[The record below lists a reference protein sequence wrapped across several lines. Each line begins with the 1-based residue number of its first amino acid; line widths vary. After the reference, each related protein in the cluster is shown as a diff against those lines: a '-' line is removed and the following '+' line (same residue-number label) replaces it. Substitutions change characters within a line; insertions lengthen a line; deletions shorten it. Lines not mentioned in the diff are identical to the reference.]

1 MAEFKDKLSALIASG
16 ASTDEILS
24 AFGVS
29 SDSLDSNTSDFISK
43 LLMLVV
49 MMKSSLDDMNKNMS
63 QMNETI
69 SDLKDAVKALD
80 SNLREKNQKNS
91 SNSSKPPSSDGYGKP
106 PVKDK
111 PHPQSLRE
119 KSGNKQG
126 AVKGHLGHGLT
137 KIKADE
143 VEEVPHYPK
152 RCENCTR
159 FKECVA
165 MMTAV
170 KTGHVY
176 ETKTIVVD
184 EEHKVY
190 AICCP
195 DLKERIQGE
204 MPEKVKSTQQ
214 YGISIMAHVIRLWA
228 IGVTSVRR
236 SCELVSA
243 QLDRM
248 ISEAT
253 ASGIISKF
261 AKRCKE
267 LSEKIK
273 EYLRTCKVKGAD
285 ETGLRAKGALHWLHV
300 VCNEK
305 ATYLYADKKRG
316 FTAIE
321 NEGLLLDSFGTLVH
335 DCWSP
340 YFRLD
345 NLIHAICLAHIMREL
360 KGAAIREKDEA
371 AYFEM
376 FEELLKEM
384 WKAKLDAVE
393 AGLDRLEEEK
403 INQFRIRFRAMINE
417 GLLKF
422 PKPKKKKYALGLGR
436 APEGKTRSLLL
447 RLQERENEAFR
458 FLEDFDVPF
467 SNNES
472 ERSLRGS
479 KIRKSVSKTFRTE
492 KGLSDFAAVATVLDT
507 AQKNGI
513 SRSDMITAVF
523 EGTAEQLL
531 ASVLV

>member
-1 MAEFKDKLSALIASG
+1 MAEFKEKLSALITSG
-16 ASTDEILS
+16 ASTDEILT

-29 SDSLDSNTSDFISK
+29 SDSLTPDVSNFISK
-43 LLMLVV
+43 LLMLV
-49 MMKSSLDDMNKNMS
+49 MMLQGSLDDMNKNMA
-63 QMNETI
+63 QMNETV

-80 SNLREKNQKNS
+80 SDLREKKEKNS

-111 PHPQSLRE
+111 PHPKSLRE
-119 KSGNKQG
+119 KSENKQG
-126 AVKGHLGHGLT
+126 GFQGHPGHGLT
-137 KIKADE
+137 KVKADE
-143 VEEVPHYPK
+143 VEKIPHYPK
-152 RCENCTR
+152 QCEGCTR
-159 FKECVA
+159 RKECIA
-165 MMTAV
+165 MMTAI

-176 ETKTIVVD
+176 EIKTIVVD

-190 AICCP
+190 AMVCP
-195 DLKERIQGE
+195 KLKQMIQGE

-214 YGISIMAHVIRLWA
+214 YGVSIKAEVIRLWA

-236 SCELVSA
+236 SCELVSS
-243 QLDRM
+243 QLEKV
-248 ISEAT
+248 ISSGT

-267 LSEKIK
+267 LSAKIK

-300 VCNEK
+300 VCNDK

-345 NLIHAICLAHIMREL
+345 NLIHAICLAHIQREL

-371 AYFEM
+371 AYFEI
-376 FEELLKEM
+376 FEALLKEM

-393 AGLDRLEEEK
+393 AGLNRLEEEK
-403 INQFRIRFRAMINE
+403 INQFRIRFRAMIDE

-422 PKPKKKKYALGLGR
+422 PKPTKKKYALGLGR
-436 APEGKTRSLLL
+436 MPEGKTRSLLL
-447 RLQERENEAFR
+447 RLQERENEVFR
-458 FLEDFDVPF
+458 FLEDFDVPY

-492 KGLSDFAAVATVLDT
+492 KGLSDYAAVATVLDT

-513 SRSDMITAVF
+513 SRSAMVTAVF
-523 EGTAEQLL
+523 DGKAEKLL